1 MYTLGVITFILSIV
15 ALCVLCMCAGSD
27 IRYNIYMNSNYTDG
41 DLRKISNKIF
51 GYTAIAGFILSIL
64 HIITVIY
71 S

>member
-1 MYTLGVITFILSIV
+1 MYTFSVITFILSIV
-15 ALCVLCMCAGSD
+15 ALCILCMCAGSD

-51 GYTAIAGFILSIL
+51 GYTAIAGIIMVVS
-64 HIITVIY
+64 HIIIVIY